1 MTAALTGSAED
12 ADAAFALLFSRHPEP
27 HCLIGVD
34 GRIRAIND
42 AAVALIGGDAE
53 AVGMPFDSWLLAED
67 RALVQERLDG
77 ALAGAVQLFRM
88 PPVLDAV
95 KSLEREVTY
104 VPLLDEHGAVHA
116 VLCCTTDL
124 LSASSRERDREEGA
138 ALLAI
143 AGRLGRFGGW
153 ALPAGST
160 RLSLSPESR
169 RMLELPESGTVPLE
183 EAIRVHAAH
192 ERERVLA
199 SLAALFERAEP
210 FRIEIDAVT
219 AAGHP
224 LTLSVLGEPVIDD
237 RGVVVSARGAL
248 WDVTEA
254 AEARARSS
262 ALERRLDDTLN
273 AFGDGLA
280 FLDAEAR
287 ISYVNQRA
295 ASMMGMPPDRLIGMS
310 LWELFPEARGSRVE
324 AAFHRAIEAGERTQA
339 RERSDRLGIWL
350 DCTLHP
356 TRGGLVL
363 YARDA
368 TEDERMRRAAEA
380 AQRRVAE
387 QAALLDAS
395 RDAVIVRSLDGIVQY
410 CNAAAA
416 QLYGWDPADAVGRSI
431 HELVEDRSAEFD
443 AAMEATLTT
452 GYWADELHES
462 TRDGRSII
470 VDSRWQLL
478 QDDAGAPTGVL
489 SLGTDVTRWRQDEQ
503 ERIRARRLE
512 SLGTLAGGIAHD
524 LNNVLTPILMAVQL
538 LGQGEQEDARREL
551 LATMETAA
559 RRGADMVAQ
568 VLAFARG
575 VDGRRERIRL
585 APLLAELGA
594 SARELLPDSVAL
606 EIAAVEPDLAVLG
619 DSTQLLQVL
628 TNLVTNARDAMPGGG
643 TLSVRAHVQ
652 HDRDAPADAGPFD
665 HVGAR
670 IAIDVDDEGSG
681 MPEEV
686 VEKIFEPF
694 FTTKPLGR
702 GTGLGLAT
710 SLSIVRSHGGSMR
723 VSSEP
728 GRGTRVRIVL
738 PLAEEA
744 TGEAPPAEP
753 VDETAP
759 LGRGEL
765 VLVVD
770 DDASIRLAAVQTL
783 RAHGYRALAA
793 ADGREAIALVENGD
807 EAIDIVL
814 TDMMMPV
821 MDGAATT
828 AYLEE
833 HHPALPVVASSG
845 LISRSGGEQVPGM
858 GVAAFLPKPYSTAS
872 LLTVLRAALDG
883 ARRAGAAAERPAEVG
898 GAPSISPAAQ
908 TGAS

>member
-1 MTAALTGSAED
+1 MSAAPIGQAHD

-34 GRIRAIND
+34 GRIRAINR
-42 AAVALIGGDAE
+42 AALDLIGADE
-53 AVGMPFDSWLLAED
+53 DAVGRPFDTWVPFED
-67 RALVQERLDG
+67 RSLLRERLDQ
-77 ALAGAVQLFRM
+77 ALAGAVQRFRM
-88 PPVLDAV
+88 PPLLDSVEA
-95 KSLEREVTY
+95 LERDVTCM
-104 VPLLDEHGAVHA
+104 PLLDDAGAVQA
-116 VLCCTTDL
+116 VLVCTTDL
-124 LSASSRERDREEGA
+124 LSASSREHDREEGA

-153 ALPAGST
+153 ALPAGSD

-169 RMLELPESGTVPLE
+169 RMLDLPESGTVPLE

-192 ERERVLA
+192 ERDRVLRSLA
-199 SLAALFERAEP
+199 SLFEHAEP

-219 AAGHP
+219 ASGRP
-224 LTLSVLGEPVIDD
+224 LTVSVLGEPVLDD
-237 RGVVVSARGAL
+237 RGAVVSVRGAL

-254 AEARARSS
+254 AQARARSA

-295 ASMMGMPPDRLIGMS
+295 ATMMGMPPDQLIGLS
-310 LWELFPEARGSRVE
+310 LWELFPEARGGRVE
-324 AAFHRAIEAGERTQA
+324 HAFLRAIATGERTQA
-339 RERSDRLGIWL
+339 RERSARLGIWL

-356 TRGGLVL
+356 TRGGIVL

-368 TEDERMRRAAEA
+368 TEDERMRRDAET
-380 AQRRVAE
+380 AQRRVAQ

-395 RDAVIVRSLDGIVQY
+395 RDAVIVRSLDGVVQY

-416 QLYGWDPADAVGRSI
+416 LLYGWDPADAIGCSI
-431 HELVEDRSAEFD
+431 HELVQDRSAEFD
-443 AAMEATLTT
+443 AAMEATLRA
-452 GYWADELHES
+452 GYWAGELHES
-462 TRDGRSII
+462 TRDGRTII

-478 QDDAGAPTGVL
+478 QDDADAPNGVL
-489 SLGTDVTRWRQDEQ
+489 SLGTDVTQWRQVEQ
-503 ERIRARRLE
+503 ERTRARRLE

-538 LGQGEQEDARREL
+538 LEQGERDESRREL

-575 VDGRRERIRL
+575 VDGRRERIRI
-585 APLLAELGA
+585 APLLSELGA
-594 SARELLPDSVAL
+594 SARDLLPSSVVL
-606 EIAAVEPDLAVLG
+606 ELSAGEADVATVG

-628 TNLVTNARDAMPGGG
+628 TNLITNARDAMPGGG
-643 TLSVRAHVQ
+643 TIAVATRVQ
-652 HDRDAPADAGPFD
+652 PSLAGAADAGLFELP
-665 HVGAR
+665 GA
-670 IAIDVDDEGSG
+670 AVVIDVEDTGSG
-681 MPEEV
+681 MPEET

-723 VSSEP
+723 VTSEP
-728 GRGTRVRIVL
+728 GRGTRVRVTL
-738 PLAEEA
+738 PLAEELP
-744 TGEAPPAEP
+744 APSAPAP
-753 VDETAP
+753 VEDAAGP

-770 DDASIRLAAVQTL
+770 DDASIRTAAMQTL
-783 RAHGYRALAA
+783 QAHGYRAVAA
-793 ADGREAIALVENGD
+793 ADGREAIGIVEGGD
-807 EAIDIVL
+807 QAVDIVL

-821 MDGAATT
+821 MDGAATS

-833 HHPALPVVASSG
+833 HHPRIPVVASSG
-845 LISRSGGEQVPGM
+845 LAARTGDEEVPGM
-858 GVAAFLPKPYSTAS
+858 GVAAFLPKPYSTAA
-872 LLTVLRAALDG
+872 LLTVLRSALDRAS
-883 ARRAGAAAERPAEVG
+883 ARGDEHHG
-898 GAPSISPAAQ
+898 GAPSASPASS
-908 TGAS
+908 TGTT